1 MAPADLI
8 FVGLGAGMALV
19 GAVICIY
26 WFFYWNRNFRGKLL
40 TEGPY
45 AYVRHP
51 LYTGF
56 VLLAVGLALAVPV
69 YETRLLVVITMAVI
83 VVFIPKE
90 EEVLLQKYKQKY
102 KEYMERVRH
111 RLIPH
116 IY

>member
-1 MAPADLI
+1 VTPADLI
-8 FVGLGAGMALV
+8 IVGFGAGMALV
-19 GAVICIY
+19 GAAICLY
-26 WFFYWNRNFRGKLL
+26 WYLYWSKNFRGKLL

-56 VLLAVGLALAVPV
+56 MTLTVGLALALPV

-83 VVFIPKE
+83 AVFVPKE
-90 EEVLLQKYKQKY
+90 EEALQRQYKQKY
-102 KEYMERVRH
+102 RDYMDRVRY

>member
-1 MAPADLI
+1 VTLVDLI
-8 FVGLGAGMALV
+8 LLGVGGGGALV
-19 GAVICIY
+19 GAFICLY
-26 WFFYWNRNFRGKLL
+26 WYIYWNRNYKGRLL

-56 VLLAVGLALAVPV
+56 ILLAFGLVLAVPV
-69 YETRLLVVITMAVI
+69 YETRLLFVITMAVI
-83 VVFIPKE
+83 AVFVPKE
-90 EEVLLQKYKQKY
+90 EEALQRQYKQKY
-102 KEYMERVRH
+102 RDYMDRVRY